1 MIVCVNLQYHQEVAS
16 RTVESGYLYHRSL
29 SLSPQAS
36 CEAQEREIFALT
48 ALRDPWLIELQSL
61 VEMSMELRHKKS
73 LQPSDFVDFWYSTI
87 VTLGIYPGVTDNM
100 KDFSWCIKG

>member
-1 MIVCVNLQYHQEVAS
+1 MIVYVNLQYHQEVA
-16 RTVESGYLYHRSL
+16 YLYHRSL

-61 VEMSMELRHKKS
+61 VEMSMELRHKIRA
-73 LQPSDFVDFWYSTI
+73 SDR
-87 VTLGIYPGVTDNM
+87 
-100 KDFSWCIKG
+100 SWTQGKKKPPTCRFC

>member
-1 MIVCVNLQYHQEVAS
+1 MSICNTTRKLPLAQLNRA
-16 RTVESGYLYHRSL
+16 TCIIDLSL

-61 VEMSMELRHKKS
+61 LEMSMELRHKIRASDRSWTQGKPKKTS
-73 LQPSDFVDFWYSTI
+73 NLQILLIFGFQP
-87 VTLGIYPGVTDNM
+87 L
-100 KDFSWCIKG
+100 

>member
-1 MIVCVNLQYHQEVAS
+1 MIVYVNLQYHQEVA
-16 RTVESGYLYHRSL
+16 YLYHRSL

-61 VEMSMELRHKKS
+61 VEMSMELRHKIRASDRSWTQGKKN
-73 LQPSDFVDFWYSTI
+73 LQPADFVDFWYSTI
-87 VTLGIYPGVTDNM
+87 VTLGI
-100 KDFSWCIKG
+100 

>member
-1 MIVCVNLQYHQEVAS
+1 MSICNTTRKLP
-16 RTVESGYLYHRSL
+16 TCIIDLSL

-61 VEMSMELRHKKS
+61 VEMSMELRHKIRA
-73 LQPSDFVDFWYSTI
+73 SDR
-87 VTLGIYPGVTDNM
+87 
-100 KDFSWCIKG
+100 SWTQGKKKPPTCRFC